1 MYTIHYI
8 IYEHFIDNI
17 QSRYNCVKKN
27 TINYHKQGGL
37 SDKIFKIGATI
48 AGTFVLMI
56 IALLVFQLIS
66 ESYPVWEKEGFSF
79 IIGTDW
85 NPVEGRESFG
95 ALPYI
100 FGTLVVATIAMLI
113 GVPLSIGIAMFISD
127 APSKIGAPLGMLVE
141 LLAAVPSVIYG
152 LWGLLIFRL
161 YFKDWVEQPLHD
173 LFGDSIF
180 LFSGTPF
187 GLDILTASVILAIM
201 IIPTVSAVSR
211 EIMKAVPQQ
220 QKEAAYMLGA
230 TKWEMFKIAVFPY
243 SKTGLVG
250 ASILGLGRAVGET
263 MAVTML
269 IGNATGI
276 AAIPSSLFGP
286 SQTTSSII
294 ANEFVEA
301 SPASLHL
308 PALIGV
314 ALVLLL
320 IAIAINVVA
329 HLLVTKMMKIKE
341 GAINN

>member
-1 MYTIHYI
+1 MCHDSLFLIT
-8 IYEHFIDNI
+8 
-17 QSRYNCVKKN
+17 SV
-27 TINYHKQGGL
+27 
-37 SDKIFKIGATI
+37 
-48 AGTFVLMI
+48 
-56 IALLVFQLIS
+56 LVFQLVS
-66 ESYPVWEKEGFSF
+66 ESYPIWEENGLSF
-79 IIGTDW
+79 ITKTEW
-85 NPVEGRESFG
+85 NAVEGREDYG
-95 ALPYI
+95 VLPYI
-100 FGTLVVATIAMLI
+100 FGTLVTSGLAMVI

-127 APSKIGAPLGMLVE
+127 APTKIGGPLGFLVE

-152 LWGLLIFRL
+152 LWGLFVFRI
-161 YFKDWVEQPLHD
+161 YFVDWIEKPLHNA
-173 LFGDSIF
+173 FGDNVWI
-180 LFSGTPF
+180 FSGAPF

-211 EIMKAVPQQ
+211 EVMKAVPQQ

-230 TKWEMFKIAVFPY
+230 TKWEMFKLAVFPY
-243 SKTGLVG
+243 SKTGLIG

-276 AAIPSSLFGP
+276 GAIPTSFFKP
-286 SQTTSSII
+286 SQTMSSII

-314 ALVLLL
+314 ALVLLI

-329 HLLVTKMMKIKE
+329 HVLVTRMLKVKE

>member
-1 MYTIHYI
+1 MRKELLKSSKVGRRPI
-8 IYEHFIDNI
+8 
-17 QSRYNCVKKN
+17 
-27 TINYHKQGGL
+27 
-37 SDKIFKIGATI
+37 SDKIFRIGATA
-48 AGTFVLMI
+48 AGVYVLVMI
-56 IALLVFQLIS
+56 VFLTFQLIS
-66 ESYPVWEKEGFSF
+66 ESYPIWEENGLSF
-79 IIGTDW
+79 ITKTEW
-85 NPVEGRESFG
+85 NAVEGREDFG
-95 ALPYI
+95 VLPYI
-100 FGTLVVATIAMLI
+100 FGTLVTSALAMAI

-127 APSKIGAPLGMLVE
+127 APAKIGGPLGFLVE

-152 LWGLLIFRL
+152 LWGLFVFRV
-161 YFKDWVEQPLHD
+161 YFVDWVEKPLHD
-173 LFGDSIF
+173 AFGDSIWI
-180 LFSGTPF
+180 FSGNPF

-211 EIMKAVPQQ
+211 EVMKAVPQQ

-230 TKWEMFKIAVFPY
+230 TKWEMFKLAVFPY
-243 SKTGLVG
+243 SKTGLIG

-276 AAIPSSLFGP
+276 NAITSSFFKP
-286 SQTTSSII
+286 SQTMSSII

-314 ALVLLL
+314 ALVLLI
-320 IAIAINVVA
+320 IAICINVVA
-329 HLLVTKMMKIKE
+329 HILVTRMLKVKE

>member
-1 MYTIHYI
+1 MKAKQI
-8 IYEHFIDNI
+8 
-17 QSRYNCVKKN
+17 RKKP
-27 TINYHKQGGL
+27 L
-37 SDKIFKIGATI
+37 SDKIFKIGATC
-48 AGTFVLMI
+48 AGAFVLVI
-56 IALLVFQLIS
+56 IALMVFQLFA
-66 ESYPVWEKEGFSF
+66 ESYPVWEKDGLSF
-79 IIGTDW
+79 IGKTDW

-100 FGTLVVATIAMLI
+100 IGTLVTAAIAMAI

-127 APSKIGAPLGMLVE
+127 APSKIGNPLGFIVE

-152 LWGLLIFRL
+152 LWGLFVFRE
-161 YFKDWVEQPLHD
+161 YFRDFVEKPLHAT
-173 LFGDSIF
+173 FGDSFF
-180 LFSGTPF
+180 LFSGMPF
-187 GLDILTASVILAIM
+187 GLDILTASVVLSIM

-230 TKWEMFKIAVFPY
+230 TKWEMFKLAVFPY
-243 SKTGLVG
+243 SKTGLIG

-269 IGNATGI
+269 IGNATGF
-276 AAIPSSLFGP
+276 AAIPTSLFQP
-286 SQTTSSII
+286 SQTMSSII

-301 SPASLHL
+301 SPATLHL

-314 ALVLLL
+314 GLVLLL
-320 IAIAINVVA
+320 IAICINIVA
-329 HLLVTKMMKIKE
+329 HLLVTRMMKVKE

>member
-1 MYTIHYI
+1 MGK
-8 IYEHFIDNI
+8 
-17 QSRYNCVKKN
+17 VKLPPLK
-27 TINYHKQGGL
+27 TGRHSI
-37 SDKIFKIGATI
+37 SDKVFKIGATV
-48 AGTFVLMI
+48 AGVYVLVMI
-56 IALLVFQLIS
+56 VFLAFQLVS
-66 ESYPVWEKEGFSF
+66 ESYPVWDEYGLSF
-79 IIGTDW
+79 ITKTEW
-85 NPVEGRESFG
+85 NAIDGREDFG
-95 ALPYI
+95 VLPYI
-100 FGTLVVATIAMLI
+100 FGTMVTSALAMAI

-127 APSKIGAPLGMLVE
+127 APTKIGGPLGFLVE

-152 LWGLLIFRL
+152 LWGLFVFRI
-161 YFKDWVEQPLHD
+161 YFVDWIEKPLHSA
-173 LFGDSIF
+173 FGDNIW

-211 EIMKAVPQQ
+211 EVMRAVPQQ

-230 TKWEMFKIAVFPY
+230 TKWEMFKLAVFPY

-276 AAIPSSLFGP
+276 NAITSSLFKP
-286 SQTTSSII
+286 SQTMPSII
-294 ANEFVEA
+294 ANQFVEA

-320 IAIAINVVA
+320 ISMVINIVA
-329 HLLVTKMMKIKE
+329 HILVTRMLKVKE

>member
-1 MYTIHYI
+1 MSVEAPI
-8 IYEHFIDNI
+8 
-17 QSRYNCVKKN
+17 RRKP
-27 TINYHKQGGL
+27 L
-37 SDKIFKIGATI
+37 SDKIFKWGALL
-48 AGTFVLMI
+48 AGVYVLVIVALMI
-56 IALLVFQLIS
+56 FQLYS
-66 ESYPVWEKEGFSF
+66 ESYPIWEEDGLAF
-79 IIGTDW
+79 IGKTDW

-100 FGTLVVATIAMLI
+100 LGTLATSGLAMAI

-127 APSKIGAPLGMLVE
+127 APAKIGGPLGFVVE

-152 LWGLLIFRL
+152 LWGLYVFRI
-161 YFKDWVEQPLHD
+161 YFRDWIQKPLHD
-173 LFGDSIF
+173 AFGDSIW

-211 EIMKAVPQQ
+211 EVMKAVPQQ

-230 TKWEMFKIAVFPY
+230 TKWEMFKLAVFPY
-243 SKTGLVG
+243 AKTGLIG

-276 AAIPSSLFGP
+276 SAIPSSLFKP
-286 SQTTSSII
+286 SQTMSSII

-301 SPASLHL
+301 SPVSLHL
-308 PALIGV
+308 PALIAV

-320 IAIAINVVA
+320 IAIAINIVA
-329 HLLVTKMMKIKE
+329 HFLVTRMLKVKE

>member
-1 MYTIHYI
+1 MRKEILNVSKT
-8 IYEHFIDNI
+8 
-17 QSRYNCVKKN
+17 RKN
-27 TINYHKQGGL
+27 PIA
-37 SDKIFKIGATI
+37 DKLFKILATI
-48 AGTFVLMI
+48 AGSYVLVMI
-56 IALLVFQLIS
+56 AFLVFQLVS
-66 ESYPVWEKEGFSF
+66 ESYPIWDENGLSF
-79 IIGTDW
+79 IAKSDW
-85 NPVEGRESFG
+85 NAVEGREDYG

-100 FGTLVVATIAMLI
+100 FGTLVTSSLAMAI

-127 APSKIGAPLGMLVE
+127 APAKIGGPLGFLVE

-152 LWGLLIFRL
+152 LWGLFVFRI
-161 YFKDWVEQPLHD
+161 YFVDWIEKPLHNA
-173 LFGDSIF
+173 FGDNVW
-180 LFSGTPF
+180 LFSGAPF

-211 EIMKAVPQQ
+211 EVMKAVPQQ

-230 TKWEMFKIAVFPY
+230 TKWEMFKLAVFPY
-243 SKTGLVG
+243 SKTGLIG

-269 IGNATGI
+269 IGNATG
-276 AAIPSSLFGP
+276 ASAIPSSLFKP
-286 SQTTSSII
+286 SQTMSSII

-314 ALVLLL
+314 ALVLLI

-329 HLLVTKMMKIKE
+329 HLLVTRMLKVKE

>member
-1 MYTIHYI
+1 MTKPKLYTSKTGTRQI
-8 IYEHFIDNI
+8 
-17 QSRYNCVKKN
+17 
-27 TINYHKQGGL
+27 
-37 SDKIFKIGATI
+37 SDKIFKIAATV
-48 AGTFVLMI
+48 AGVYVLVMI
-56 IALLVFQLIS
+56 VFLAFQLVS
-66 ESYPVWEKEGFSF
+66 ESFPIWEENGLSF
-79 IIGTDW
+79 ITKTEW
-85 NPVEGRESFG
+85 NAVEGREDFG
-95 ALPYI
+95 VLPYI
-100 FGTLVVATIAMLI
+100 FGTLVTSALAMTI

-127 APSKIGAPLGMLVE
+127 APAKLGGPLGFLVE

-152 LWGLLIFRL
+152 LWGLFVFRV
-161 YFKDWVEQPLHD
+161 YFVDWIEKPLHNA
-173 LFGDSIF
+173 FGDSIWI
-180 LFSGTPF
+180 FSGTPF

-211 EIMKAVPQQ
+211 EVMKAVPQQ

-230 TKWEMFKIAVFPY
+230 TKWEMFKLAVFPY
-243 SKTGLVG
+243 SKTGLIG

-276 AAIPSSLFGP
+276 NAITSSLFKP
-286 SQTTSSII
+286 SQTMSSII

-320 IAIAINVVA
+320 IAIGINVVA
-329 HLLVTKMMKIKE
+329 HILVTRMLKVKE

>member
-1 MYTIHYI
+1 MVRSKLKPEKPGRLPI
-8 IYEHFIDNI
+8 
-17 QSRYNCVKKN
+17 
-27 TINYHKQGGL
+27 
-37 SDKIFKIGATI
+37 SDKVFKIGATL
-48 AGTFVLMI
+48 AGVYVLIM
-56 IALLVFQLIS
+56 IALLVFQLFS
-66 ESYPVWEKEGFSF
+66 ESYPIWEKEGLSF
-79 IIGTDW
+79 IVGTDW
-85 NPVEGRESFG
+85 NAVEDRESFG

-100 FGTLVVATIAMLI
+100 LGTLVTAALAMAI
-113 GVPLSIGIAMFISD
+113 GVPLSLGIAMFISD
-127 APSKIGAPLGMLVE
+127 APAKIGGPLGFIVE

-152 LWGLLIFRL
+152 LWGLFVFRI
-161 YFKDWVEQPLHD
+161 YFKDWIEKPLHD
-173 LFGDSIF
+173 AFGDSVW

-187 GLDILTASVILAIM
+187 GLDIITASVILAIM

-211 EIMKAVPQQ
+211 EVMKAVPQQ

-230 TKWEMFKIAVFPY
+230 TKWEMFRLAVFPY
-243 SKTGLVG
+243 SKTGLIG

-276 AAIPSSLFGP
+276 AAIPSSFFKP
-286 SQTTSSII
+286 SQTMSSII

-320 IAIAINVVA
+320 IAIVINVIA
-329 HLLVTKMMKIKE
+329 HVLVTRMLKVKE